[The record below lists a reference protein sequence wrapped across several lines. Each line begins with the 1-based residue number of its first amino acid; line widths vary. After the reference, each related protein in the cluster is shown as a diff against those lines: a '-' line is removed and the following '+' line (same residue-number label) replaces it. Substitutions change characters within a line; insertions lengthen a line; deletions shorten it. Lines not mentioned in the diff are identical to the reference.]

1 MDTTRRQHFLGP
13 PTTATL
19 VSTFSIVSLGRGA
32 HSRTFTANTGCSV
45 SEHAALFSELQVQR
59 EMCAELKRDL
69 EGLRRRLEMLEN
81 KGKSTDD
88 DSDMELDAPVVV
100 RGLWQF
106 EVHIC

>member
-1 MDTTRRQHFLGP
+1 M
-13 PTTATL
+13 
-19 VSTFSIVSLGRGA
+19 
-32 HSRTFTANTGCSV
+32 
-45 SEHAALFSELQVQR
+45 QR